1 MVDYEL
7 EAQILLDSIRK
18 DKTRAVNNKSKKK
31 NSRDNSSSNRSRS
44 RSRGRDKKKE
54 DTLSELNDILQNDV
68 NKVDDVDNAKD
79 VNQNQGV
86 PSRISATPS
95 MQHNPILVRRK
106 SASPSLS
113 VSPARTLS
121 TCPESSTEDDSSSSS
136 ISNSSIISKSYSR
149 SNTNSSSISNSSSS
163 SSDSE
168 IDYNTSY
175 RITGLSESDT
185 TRSTC
190 DSKIT
195 PNSKAR
201 SFGISTLMSDG
212 TPVSNSRTS
221 RLLRGEQMKS
231 IRQEMISRQSTSSSY
246 ISGQSKVSG
255 NKKVDE
261 SWRSASGYN
270 MSECGGL
277 DGTIHPKAS
286 SRRKGRSKSPLIS
299 SMTSEGGSGLKSIHT
314 PTPCEL
320 YDRLDRSG
328 GSNKEGSGSSS
339 VGKETSSVTTG
350 TTSSSTTASSSSSSS
365 GRVSTSSFSSSGR
378 HSLDKTNHS
387 LYDSSSLDRA
397 NRSMSTLTKSIF
409 STPIRRHMSGKH
421 SKSTKKKNNLTKKKR
436 VLQRS
441 PNSSLSSSQVATL
454 SESQIFNYWESH
466 RIGVVPGIEVS
477 ETSQLN
483 SAKSNNKSR
492 RNSFKDLLLR
502 RETELDKERRK
513 DAMIRLDGI
522 KEENHHDY
530 HRDNYQADEQY
541 HNGEDTAL
549 VSYSAEYTL
558 KDDKE
563 NQITKSMNRIIEDDP
578 TMVDV
583 NSHQQ
588 PAHTQSYIYFVLFLS
603 SMICILSYT
612 TPKTISIS
620 TYSTIDKTTL
630 SCLIIS
636 ICLSFIT
643 SIVLKFNKTR
653 RYMVKRVKLETSSMR
668 IEFKSI
674 VSLVSIVLLIVWTII
689 SGTILFD
696 VDTEAEYKGEKE
708 RQIPN
713 ANLYFST
720 WVSFCI
726 ASWLFADRCVYS
738 SDTQSRN
745 QVRRTTQQN
754 DISKGWILNFFC
766 SILLIAFCESTRNH
780 ACNTD
785 DLLEE
790 STSLPCEQ
798 LHLGVVFGSLGIVL
812 TFFNCGVRT
821 LRSYRILQSIDMYN
835 IEDMAKLWDRR
846 VDLVSCGLSILN
858 ILLFAL
864 NVEYLTSQTSARL
877 GSEMS
882 NIYICSWIC
891 FGVSVY
897 LLLKHVDII
906 KNLEQSSIEL
916 PQQERAR
923 VSNEPDKRSYAGGSS
938 SRIPLIHKMIN
949 CRHGHGSKAMSAFTD
964 EDSYEYDEESG
975 GWNTSQTT
983 SYSSSSYSNESEESE
998 VSTITPGNFRQP
1010 NSTEELN
1017 GHGGRPTYYYE
1028 DDGNLTIDFHG
1039 QRPTTVRP
1047 PRTNFE
1053 YQHQQPR
1060 QHDVPMR
1067 PDPTGTSPSS
1077 SLESQ
1082 DVYQILK
1089 QQGTKPLE
1097 KSLDSQIGLSNKQRQ
1112 KKHSKSIPR
1121 SYPISKS
1128 KPTPPSSQSSSSQ
1141 SSSSSSKSTHG
1152 SIDANFV
1159 NSIRSASWRRAESL
1173 QFEENEL
1180 YQPVKDSNNGP
1191 VLGRRESLVSDPE
1204 VNLLIKTLKSERGV
1218 CEASDKSVDG
1228 SDQDDDSSSNVSY
1241 LPHNNEGTDSIEDT
1255 TNTQTVTPKLIST
1268 KFSKEGSKDTE
1279 PTAASTVCSTTMC
1292 SISALD
1298 TSASTRDTGIS
1309 AGPLTVAS
1317 SCSPITEDGSI
1328 EMFFKKR
1335 EKQRKSIKKNKKK
1348 VQRPDEDDMS
1358 DISDE
1363 SNGQKLV
1370 DQLLAQAQQKRRK
1383 PKSKRG
1389 EKRVNEVLKQA
1400 ELRAHHMVYS

>member
-1 MVDYEL
+1 MADYEL
-7 EAQILLDSIRK
+7 EAQILLNSIRK
-18 DKTRAVNNKSKKK
+18 DKTRSVNKLKKK
-31 NSRDNSSSNRSRS
+31 NDSRRSSSSNKSRS
-44 RSRGRDKKKE
+44 RSRGRLNEKKE
-54 DTLSELNDILQNDV
+54 DTHCELNDIQNDI
-68 NKVDDVDNAKD
+68 NKVDDCNRVDNTKD
-79 VNQNQGV
+79 VNQNQGE
-86 PSRISATPS
+86 PTRIGALPS
-95 MQHNPILVRRK
+95 MQNDPILGRRK

-121 TCPESSTEDDSSSSS
+121 TCPESSTEDDSSSS
-136 ISNSSIISKSYSR
+136 ISNSSISKSYSR

-163 SSDSE
+163 SSDSD

-201 SFGISTLMSDG
+201 SFGISTLLSDG
-212 TPVSNSRTS
+212 TPISNSRTA

-231 IRQEMISRQSTSSSY
+231 IRKEMMSRQSTSSSY

-286 SRRKGRSKSPLIS
+286 SRRKGRYKSPLIS

-328 GSNKEGSGSSS
+328 SSNIGGSSSNSS

-350 TTSSSTTASSSSSSS
+350 TTSGSTTESSSSSS
-365 GRVSTSSFSSSGR
+365 GRVSTSSFSSSTGR

-409 STPIRRHMSGKH
+409 SKPIKRYSTKH
-421 SKSTKKKNNLTKKKR
+421 SKSTKKKNNITKKKR

-466 RIGVVPGIEVS
+466 RWGVVPGVEVS
-477 ETSQLN
+477 ETSLLN
-483 SAKSNNKSR
+483 SAKSSNKSR

-513 DAMIRLDGI
+513 DDMIRLDGI

-530 HRDNYQADEQY
+530 NRDNYQADEQY

-578 TMVDV
+578 TMVDA

-588 PAHTQSYIYFVLFLS
+588 PAHTQSYVYFVLFLS

-620 TYSTIDKTTL
+620 TYSNIDKSTL

-636 ICLSFIT
+636 ICTSFIT
-643 SIVLKFNKTR
+643 SIVLKLAKTR

-674 VSLVSIVLLIVWTII
+674 VSLVSIILLIVWTII
-689 SGTILFD
+689 SGIILFD
-696 VDTEAEYKGEKE
+696 TTGIEGQYRVRVDEE
-708 RQIPN
+708 QISN
-713 ANLYFST
+713 ANLYFGT
-720 WVSFCI
+720 WSSFSI
-726 ASWLFADRCVYS
+726 ACWLFADRCVYS
-738 SDTQSRN
+738 SDPQSRN
-745 QVRRTTQQN
+745 QVKTTQQQN
-754 DISKGWILNFFC
+754 DISKGWILNFFY
-766 SILLIAFCESTRNH
+766 SILLVAFCESTRNT
-780 ACNTD
+780 CNTGV
-785 DLLEE
+785 LEE
-790 STSLPCEQ
+790 STSLLCEQ
-798 LHLGVVFGSLGIVL
+798 LHLGVVFGSLGVVL
-812 TFFNCGVRT
+812 TFFYCGVKT
-821 LRSYRILQSIDMYN
+821 LRSYRILQSIDMYT
-835 IEDMAKLWDRR
+835 IEEMTKQWNRR
-846 VDLVSCGLSILN
+846 VDLVSCCLSILN
-858 ILLFAL
+858 ILIFAL
-864 NVEYLTSQTSARL
+864 NVEYLTSQMPAML
-877 GSEMS
+877 GSEMG

-906 KNLEQSSIEL
+906 KKLDQSSIKL
-916 PQQERAR
+916 PQQQRAR
-923 VSNEPDKRSYAGGSS
+923 VSNEPDKTSYAGGSS

-949 CRHGHGSKAMSAFTD
+949 CHHGSKAMSAFTD

-975 GWNTSQTT
+975 GWTTSQTT
-983 SYSSSSYSNESEESE
+983 SYSSSSNSNESEESE
-998 VSTITPGNFRQP
+998 VSTITPSNMNIGQF
-1010 NSTEELN
+1010 N

-1028 DDGNLTIDFHG
+1028 EDGNLTIDFHG
-1039 QRPTTVRP
+1039 QRPTTGRP

-1053 YQHQQPR
+1053 YHHQQPTH
-1060 QHDVPMR
+1060 QDVPMR

-1089 QQGTKPLE
+1089 QQGTKSPDQ
-1097 KSLDSQIGLSNKQRQ
+1097 SLDSQIGRSKEKRQ
-1112 KKHSKSIPR
+1112 NARRSKSIPR

-1159 NSIRSASWRRAESL
+1159 NSIRSASWRRAESM

-1180 YQPVKDSNNGP
+1180 YQPVKDSNDNGP
-1191 VLGRRESLVSDPE
+1191 FRRESLVSDPE

-1328 EMFFKKR
+1328 EMFFRER
-1335 EKQRKSIKKNKKK
+1335 EKQRNSMKKEKKK
-1348 VQRPDEDDMS
+1348 VQQPVNEDDMS

-1400 ELRAHHMVYS
+1400 ELAHRKH

>member
-1 MVDYEL
+1 MTDYEL
-7 EAQILLDSIRK
+7 EAQILLESIRK

-44 RSRGRDKKKE
+44 RSRKRDKRKE
-54 DTLSELNDILQNDV
+54 DTHSELNDIQNDV
-68 NKVDDVDNAKD
+68 NKVDDCNRVDNTD
-79 VNQNQGV
+79 VNQNQGI

-95 MQHNPILVRRK
+95 MQRNPILVRRK

-113 VSPARTLS
+113 VSPAHTLS

-136 ISNSSIISKSYSR
+136 ISNSSISKNYSR

-201 SFGISTLMSDG
+201 SFGVSTLLSDG
-212 TPVSNSRTS
+212 TPISNSRTA

-231 IRQEMISRQSTSSSY
+231 IRQEMMSRQSTSSSY

-328 GSNKEGSGSSS
+328 GSNKDGSSSNGS

-350 TTSSSTTASSSSSSS
+350 TTSGSTSASSSSSS

-397 NRSMSTLTKSIF
+397 NRSMSTLTKSLF
-409 STPIRRHMSGKH
+409 SKPIKRCSTKH
-421 SKSTKKKNNLTKKKR
+421 SKSTKKNNNLTKKKR

-466 RIGVVPGIEVS
+466 RFGVVPGVEVS
-477 ETSQLN
+477 ESSLLN
-483 SAKSNNKSR
+483 SAKSINRSK

-513 DAMIRLDGI
+513 DDMIRLDGI
-522 KEENHHDY
+522 QEENHHDY
-530 HRDNYQADEQY
+530 HQDKYQVDKQY

-578 TMVDV
+578 TMAANL
-583 NSHQQ
+583 NSHHQ
-588 PAHTQSYIYFVLFLS
+588 PAHTQSYIYFILFLS
-603 SMICILSYT
+603 SMVCILSYT
-612 TPKTISIS
+612 TSKTMPIS
-620 TYSTIDKTTL
+620 TYSNIDKTTL

-636 ICLSFIT
+636 ICTSFIT
-643 SIVLKFNKTR
+643 SIVLKFDKTR

-668 IEFKSI
+668 IELKSI
-674 VSLVSIVLLIVWTII
+674 VSLVSIILLIVWTII
-689 SGTILFD
+689 SGILLFD
-696 VDTEAEYKGEKE
+696 VVDTEAEYQVDE
-708 RQIPN
+708 RQISN

-726 ASWLFADRCVYS
+726 TCWLFADRCVYS
-738 SDTQSRN
+738 SDPQSSY
-745 QVRRTTQQN
+745 QVKTTQQN
-754 DISKGWILNFFC
+754 DISKGWILNFFY
-766 SILLIAFCESTRNH
+766 SILLVAYCESTRNSSH
-780 ACNTD
+780 ACNGNG
-785 DLLEE
+785 LEE
-790 STSLPCEQ
+790 STSLLCEQ
-798 LHLGVVFGSLGIVL
+798 LRLGVVFGSLGIVL
-812 TFFNCGVRT
+812 TLFYCGVRT
-821 LRSYRILQSIDMYN
+821 LRSYRILQSIDMYT
-835 IEDMAKLWDRR
+835 IEEMTKQWNRR
-846 VDLVSCGLSILN
+846 VDLASCGLSILN
-858 ILLFAL
+858 ILIFAL
-864 NVEYLTSQTSARL
+864 NVEYLTSQSSARL
-877 GSEMS
+877 GSEIG

-906 KNLEQSSIEL
+906 MLYRPSIKL
-916 PQQERAR
+916 PQQQQQAR
-923 VSNEPDKRSYAGGSS
+923 VAKEADKASYAGGSS

-949 CRHGHGSKAMSAFTD
+949 CRHGHGSKAMSVFTD

-975 GWNTSQTT
+975 GWTTSQT
-983 SYSSSSYSNESEESE
+983 SSSF
-998 VSTITPGNFRQP
+998 IKLLFR
-1010 NSTEELN
+1010 
-1017 GHGGRPTYYYE
+1017 
-1028 DDGNLTIDFHG
+1028 
-1039 QRPTTVRP
+1039 
-1047 PRTNFE
+1047 
-1053 YQHQQPR
+1053 
-1060 QHDVPMR
+1060 
-1067 PDPTGTSPSS
+1067 
-1077 SLESQ
+1077 
-1082 DVYQILK
+1082 
-1089 QQGTKPLE
+1089 
-1097 KSLDSQIGLSNKQRQ
+1097 
-1112 KKHSKSIPR
+1112 
-1121 SYPISKS
+1121 
-1128 KPTPPSSQSSSSQ
+1128 
-1141 SSSSSSKSTHG
+1141 
-1152 SIDANFV
+1152 
-1159 NSIRSASWRRAESL
+1159 
-1173 QFEENEL
+1173 
-1180 YQPVKDSNNGP
+1180 
-1191 VLGRRESLVSDPE
+1191 
-1204 VNLLIKTLKSERGV
+1204 
-1218 CEASDKSVDG
+1218 
-1228 SDQDDDSSSNVSY
+1228 
-1241 LPHNNEGTDSIEDT
+1241 
-1255 TNTQTVTPKLIST
+1255 
-1268 KFSKEGSKDTE
+1268 
-1279 PTAASTVCSTTMC
+1279 
-1292 SISALD
+1292 
-1298 TSASTRDTGIS
+1298 
-1309 AGPLTVAS
+1309 
-1317 SCSPITEDGSI
+1317 
-1328 EMFFKKR
+1328 
-1335 EKQRKSIKKNKKK
+1335 
-1348 VQRPDEDDMS
+1348 
-1358 DISDE
+1358 
-1363 SNGQKLV
+1363 
-1370 DQLLAQAQQKRRK
+1370 
-1383 PKSKRG
+1383 
-1389 EKRVNEVLKQA
+1389 
-1400 ELRAHHMVYS
+1400 